1 MRFALLGS
9 GSRGNATLV
18 QSGSTCVMVD
28 CGFSATETT
37 ARLARLQIA
46 PEDISAILITHEH
59 SDHVNGAARF
69 AGRYGI
75 PIRCTPGTLAG
86 CAKLGIEAFE
96 TIDPQLEFQLDDLVV
111 APLTVPHDAREPTQ
125 FVFSDGR
132 HRLGVLT
139 DTGSITGHIRRLLD
153 GCDALIL
160 ECNHDSALLENGPYP
175 AQLKSRVGGP
185 LGHLSNAQAAGL
197 LTELECGGLQH
208 LVAAHLS
215 EKNNTPVLVREALA
229 RAMNCELDWI
239 QLATQD
245 TGLGWRELLASC

>member
-1 MRFALLGS
+1 MLGS

-18 QSGSTCVMVD
+18 QSGQTCVMVD

-46 PEDISAILITHEH
+46 PEDITTILITHEH
-59 SDHVNGAARF
+59 ADHVNGAVRF

-86 CAKLGIEAFE
+86 CAKHGMEAFE
-96 TIDPQLEFQLDDLVV
+96 TFDPQMKFQLGDLAVI
-111 APLTVPHDAREPTQ
+111 PLTVPHDAREPTQ
-125 FVFSDGR
+125 FVFDDGR
-132 HRLGVLT
+132 HRLGILT
-139 DTGSITGHIRRLLD
+139 DAGSITDHIRQLLA

-175 AQLKSRVGGP
+175 AQLKSRIGGP

-197 LTELECGGLQH
+197 LIELDCGRLQH

-215 EKNNTPVLVREALA
+215 EKNNSPVLVREALA
-229 RAMNCELDWI
+229 KAMNCQLDWI

-245 TGLGWRELLASC
+245 AGLGWRELLTGC